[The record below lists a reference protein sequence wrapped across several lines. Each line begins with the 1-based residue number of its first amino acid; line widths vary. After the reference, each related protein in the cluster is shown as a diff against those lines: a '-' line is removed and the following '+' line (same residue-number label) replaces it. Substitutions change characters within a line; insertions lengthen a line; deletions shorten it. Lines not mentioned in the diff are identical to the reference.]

1 MSRRGRDAT
10 GLHAAR
16 VRRPQLRDRGP
27 QQEPLDSDDDR
38 STQVYRVHSEQLHL
52 WTLTH
57 LGDASA
63 ATAGTVVAYQT
74 ADYFHFWINKRSEP
88 Q

>member
-1 MSRRGRDAT
+1 MSRRGRNAA

-38 STQVYRVHSEQLHL
+38 SAQVHRVHSEQLHL
-52 WTLTH
+52 RTLTH

-63 ATAGTVVAYQT
+63 ASAGRYSSSLSNCGLFSFFDELA
-74 ADYFHFWINKRSEP
+74 E
-88 Q
+88 